1 MKWDGTIHIEWIGW
15 NNMEWAGIKCNGVQ
29 WDGMMERDRM
39 MKWKKLKLRGMKLY
53 KN

>member
-29 WDGMMERDRM
+29 WDGMMERDGM
-39 MKWKKLKLRGMKLY
+39 MKWK
-53 KN
+53 NWN